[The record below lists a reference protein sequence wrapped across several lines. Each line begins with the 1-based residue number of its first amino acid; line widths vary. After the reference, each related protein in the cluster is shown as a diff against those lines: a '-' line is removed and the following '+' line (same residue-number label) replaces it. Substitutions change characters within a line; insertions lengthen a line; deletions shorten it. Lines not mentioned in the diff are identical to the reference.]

1 MQYLMQCCDGI
12 HQVYS
17 CTYTTAWNLD
27 LSIQNLI
34 STDSL
39 SKATKENFS
48 NPIWTQKTLNA
59 KTKLFAWLHLNAISS
74 ASAKAYPTII
84 LPQNI

>member
-17 CTYTTAWNLD
+17 CTYTTAWNRD

-48 NPIWTQKTLNA
+48 NPIWTQNDTECENKVVTRV
-59 KTKLFAWLHLNAISS
+59 AWLHLNAISS
-74 ASAKAYPTII
+74 ASAKHT
-84 LPQNI
+84 